1 MSDKIERLTKQR
13 DELREQANK
22 LSEQIKELKLEE
34 LNLNRLQD
42 KYIKYN
48 DGFDNITY
56 MKVDEIMKD
65 TFRFKNFEISYMLR
79 GIGFSYE
86 FTGYDDATS
95 FYWDYWYEEYIYGD
109 ERDFIKKINS
119 IEIIT
124 EEEFDKKFEEGLALL
139 KTYHYKHK

>member
-1 MSDKIERLTKQR
+1 MSDKIEKLTKQR
-13 DELREQANK
+13 DELYDQANK
-22 LSEQIKELKLEE
+22 LAEQIKELKLEE
-34 LNLNRLQD
+34 LNLNKLQD

-56 MKVDEIMKD
+56 MKVEEIMKD
-65 TFRFKNFEISYMLR
+65 NFRFKNFDISYMLR
-79 GIGFSYE
+79 GLGFSYE

-95 FYWDYWYEEYIYGD
+95 FYWDYWLEEYIYGD

-124 EEEFDKKFEEGLALL
+124 EEEFDKKFEEGLVLL

>member
-1 MSDKIERLTKQR
+1 MSDKIEKLTKQR
-13 DELREQANK
+13 DELYDQANK
-22 LSEQIKELKLEE
+22 LAEQIKELKLEE
-34 LNLNRLQD
+34 LNLNKLQD

-48 DGFDNITY
+48 NGFDVITY
-56 MKVDEIMKD
+56 MKVEEIMKYN
-65 TFRFKNFEISYMLR
+65 FRFQNFEISYMLR

-124 EEEFDKKFEEGLALL
+124 EEEFNKAFEEGFDLL

>member
-1 MSDKIERLTKQR
+1 MSDKIEKLTKQR
-13 DELREQANK
+13 DELYDQANK
-22 LSEQIKELKLEE
+22 LAEQIKELKLEE
-34 LNLNRLQD
+34 LNLNKLQD

-48 DGFDNITY
+48 NGFDVITY
-56 MKVDEIMKD
+56 MKVEEIMKD
-65 TFRFKNFEISYMLR
+65 TFRFQNFEISYMLR
-79 GIGFSYE
+79 GLGFSYE

-109 ERDFIKKINS
+109 ERDFIKKLES

-124 EEEFDKKFEEGLALL
+124 EEEFNKLFDGGIELL

>member
-1 MSDKIERLTKQR
+1 MSDKIEKLTKQR
-13 DELREQANK
+13 DELYDQANK
-22 LSEQIKELKLEE
+22 LAEQIKELKLEE
-34 LNLNRLQD
+34 LNLNKLQD

-48 DGFDNITY
+48 NGFDVITY
-56 MKVDEIMKD
+56 MKVEEIMKD
-65 TFRFKNFEISYMLR
+65 NFRFENFDISYMLR

-86 FTGYDDATS
+86 FTGYGDATS
-95 FYWDYWYEEYIYGD
+95 FYWDYWFEEYIYGN

-124 EEEFDKKFEEGLALL
+124 EEEFNKLFEEGLVLL

>member
-13 DELREQANK
+13 DELLDQADK
-22 LSEQIKELKLEE
+22 LSKQITELKLDE
-34 LNLNRLQD
+34 LNLNELKG

-48 DGFDNITY
+48 NGFDVITY
-56 MKVDEIMKD
+56 MKVEEIIKD
-65 TFRFKNFEISYMLR
+65 NFQFKNFDISYMLR
-79 GIGFSYE
+79 GLGFSYE
-86 FTGYDDATS
+86 FTGYGDATN

-109 ERDFIKKINS
+109 EETFKKKINS

-124 EEEFDKKFEEGLALL
+124 EETFNWLFDGGLTLL

>member
-65 TFRFKNFEISYMLR
+65 NFRFKNFEISYMLR

-95 FYWDYWYEEYIYGD
+95 FYWDYWLEEYIYGD

-124 EEEFDKKFEEGLALL
+124 KEEFDKKFEEGFELL
-139 KTYHYKHK
+139 KSYHYKHK

>member
-1 MSDKIERLTKQR
+1 MSDKIEKLTKQR
-13 DELREQANK
+13 DELYDQANK
-22 LSEQIKELKLEE
+22 LAEQIKELKLEE
-34 LNLNRLQD
+34 LNLNKLQD

-48 DGFDNITY
+48 NGFDVITY
-56 MKVDEIMKD
+56 MKVEEIMKD
-65 TFRFKNFEISYMLR
+65 NFRFKNFDISYMLR

-95 FYWDYWYEEYIYGD
+95 FYWDYWLEEYIYGD

-124 EEEFDKKFEEGLALL
+124 EEEFNKLFEEGLVLL